1 MSGSQVRLVQEQTQ
15 PHKPQVCFL
24 SRSSQTNL
32 MRILDRSGPSR
43 ASSTRTSSIAGT
55 PPKPVPIQVTSSPY
69 YEIWEPPEAVFD
81 HYKPLPPNLPA
92 SAGTNLGRIVAAA
105 IRSEFTGKPME
116 TPRTSLSRTRSVLS
130 ESEASTI
137 SQEELLRDAR
147 RLGLPVRT
155 PQPARAPTFTRAPLP
170 MRAPTLAARPSV
182 PTSRTLAA
190 ATAASTINPK
200 GIPVPIPSATYK
212 VWRASIART
221 KTYRSGTSPYTKMI
235 DDAAYGHKPVPPA
248 GTVIESGGEGII
260 RAERALYASLSTRP
274 VSERIFWTMPPDHDE
289 RVRTRIQRVD
299 KMARE
304 LALYGVCFS
313 LMTCILFL
321 MIAFWYRL
329 IGTLKMV

>member
-1 MSGSQVRLVQEQTQ
+1 
-15 PHKPQVCFL
+15 
-24 SRSSQTNL
+24 
-32 MRILDRSGPSR
+32 
-43 ASSTRTSSIAGT
+43 
-55 PPKPVPIQVTSSPY
+55 
-69 YEIWEPPEAVFD
+69 
-81 HYKPLPPNLPA
+81 
-92 SAGTNLGRIVAAA
+92 
-105 IRSEFTGKPME
+105 
-116 TPRTSLSRTRSVLS
+116 
-130 ESEASTI
+130 
-137 SQEELLRDAR
+137 
-147 RLGLPVRT
+147 
-155 PQPARAPTFTRAPLP
+155 
-170 MRAPTLAARPSV
+170 
-182 PTSRTLAA
+182 
-190 ATAASTINPK
+190 
-200 GIPVPIPSATYK
+200 
-212 VWRASIART
+212 
-221 KTYRSGTSPYTKMI
+221 MI